1 MAHNKNTI
9 NRILDKYEQERLN
22 GGAVDYF
29 SLEHELR
36 DTLNIGYQKIK
47 SIINDTFN
55 QGLYREICYGYAKAF
70 QTIEFHQ
77 LIKRYELQNK

>member
-9 NRILDKYEQERLN
+9 SGILNKYEQERLK
-22 GGAVDYF
+22 GGEVDYF

-36 DTLNIGYQKIK
+36 DTLNTGYQEVK

-55 QGLYREICYGYAKAF
+55 QGLYREICYGYAKAN

>member
-36 DTLNIGYQKIK
+36 DTLNIGYQK
-47 SIINDTFN
+47 
-55 QGLYREICYGYAKAF
+55 
-70 QTIEFHQ
+70 
-77 LIKRYELQNK
+77 NKIHYK

>member
-1 MAHNKNTI
+1 MAHNKNII
-9 NRILDKYEQERLN
+9 NGILDKYEQERLN
-22 GGAVDYF
+22 GGELNYF

-36 DTLNIGYQKIK
+36 DTLNIGYQEIK
-47 SIINDTFN
+47 PIINDMFN

-70 QTIEFHQ
+70 QTIEFNQ